1 MLKIDAAT
9 LRLSLSYTICAFIS
23 IFTIVKPEVGYHQH
37 SCDPATSAVI
47 AIALDRLGLV
57 GELKF
62 TTLVLLMYLQNLTLS
77 GNSLTG
83 RLVPA
88 VGLIT
93 SLLVI
98 DLSGNQF
105 YGPIPAQLNN
115 LWALHYLNLSNN
127 NFSGWFPP
135 GIRNLQQ
142 LKALDL
148 HSNQLQG
155 DLQEFISELRNVEHL
170 DLSGNTF
177 YGSMEMSPEN
187 VSSLANTVQY
197 VNLSGNGLGAGF
209 GVVMQ

>member
-1 MLKIDAAT
+1 MENEIRRQPEITVFRWKMKDLIQGEMYNRIIDLK
-9 LRLSLSYTICAFIS
+9 LSM
-23 IFTIVKPEVGYHQH
+23 GYHQH
-37 SCDPATSAVI
+37 SCDPATSAVT
-47 AIALDRLGLV
+47 AIALDLLGLV
-57 GELKF
+57 RELKF
-62 TTLVLLMYLQNLTLS
+62 TTLVPLMYLQNLTLS
-77 GNSLTG
+77 GNFLTD

-93 SLLVI
+93 SLQVI
-98 DLSGNQF
+98 DLFGNQF
-105 YGPIPAQLNN
+105 YGPIPARLNN
-115 LWALHYLNLSNN
+115 LWALHHLNLSNN

-187 VSSLANTVQY
+187 VSS
-197 VNLSGNGLGAGF
+197 
-209 GVVMQ
+209 